1 MSEALLACGRCRYY
15 WFASAAYPPIRAEH
29 CYPAAASV
37 RQSGYLPYIGGR
49 WALRPRLTAGLLLSR
64 RRSACACEN
73 DRTNLEASSLSSTQ
87 AFFLN
92 PGRLGCMLA
101 GYFRQ
106 RTSENST
113 STHSGELT
121 LGTWLLQQPTHRDP
135 GPTEHGRDAS
145 ALQVDLKDPE
155 SSLS

>member
-29 CYPAAASV
+29 CYPAAAAV
-37 RQSGYLPYIGGR
+37 RQSGYLPYIGGP

-64 RRSACACEN
+64 RRSACACEK
-73 DRTNLEASSLSSTQ
+73 DRTNLEASSLSATWTFLSSTQ

-92 PGRLGCMLA
+92 PGRLGCMLG

-106 RTSENST
+106 RTSENSS
-113 STHSGELT
+113 STHSGEQTICGLRGAVWV
-121 LGTWLLQQPTHRDP
+121 LRRQSVR
-135 GPTEHGRDAS
+135 S
-145 ALQVDLKDPE
+145 AFREPARG
-155 SSLS
+155 